1 MLSHPQVSEHEKGL
15 TVAINENGEIMK
27 TAAGNVT
34 NMEVEQTQSNSDAS
48 KEIICRLCKYYSVL
62 KEIRPKIGL
71 CTLWIGKE
79 E

>member
-1 MLSHPQVSEHEKGL
+1 MFFHPQVSEHEKGL

-34 NMEVEQTQSNSDAS
+34 NMEVEQTPSNADAS
-48 KEIICRLCKYYSVL
+48 KEIICRLCKYFNIL
-62 KEIRPKIGL
+62 KEFTPKRYA
-71 CTLWIGKE
+71 LWMYRE